1 MEKTMYKLEEL
12 TGKQRKVGGEA
23 PSARVF
29 AAQNDEMIIG
39 MMAVNVQLLVSV
51 FSLKDENSKIFIN
64 TLEEKFKTTKKLNLI
79 ILVKNSFEDITT
91 FQETNNI
98 TKTEIA
104 QDTNGDFAKR
114 FGVDLESENYQEN
127 LGNAAFVIDKEAE
140 LKYVSYPLT
149 FEANQI
155 DEIYNIT
162 IQTVNFKEKGH
173 SHENWMGV

>member
-1 MEKTMYKLEEL
+1 MYKLEEL
-12 TGKQRKVGGEA
+12 TGKQRKVGAEA

-51 FSLKDENSKIFIN
+51 FSLKDENSKMLIN

-79 ILVKNSFEDITT
+79 VVVKNSFEDITT
-91 FQETNNI
+91 FQGINNI
-98 TKTEIA
+98 TKIEIV
-104 QDTNGDFAKR
+104 QDSNGDFAKR
-114 FGVDLESENYQEN
+114 FGVGLESKNFKEN
-127 LGNAAFVIDKEAE
+127 LGNAVFVVDKEAE
-140 LKYVSYPLT
+140 LKYANYPLT

-155 DEIYNIT
+155 DKIYDIT
-162 IQTVNFKEKGH
+162 METVNFKQKGH